1 MPVLKYKSSSG
12 TIQTLGLSA
21 YGQGPAGPA
30 GPQGPVGPAGPRGAV
45 GPAGSQ
51 GPVGPAGPQGPVGQ
65 AGNISMKHASASFEL
80 GSGPSAAFYLVKID
94 GNYISANN
102 YFITSSC
109 GGVNQPVMCTPWT
122 SPNGYLGCVTSNFW
136 QQSSGVI
143 NVTINVAVGR
153 FDGSEIGNVTLE
165 QYSWA

>member
-1 MPVLKYKSSSG
+1 MPVLKYKSSIG

-30 GPQGPVGPAGPRGAV
+30 G
-45 GPAGSQ
+45 
-51 GPVGPAGPQGPVGQ
+51 
-65 AGNISMKHASASFEL
+65 NISMKHATASFSL
-80 GSGPSAAFYLVKID
+80 SSGPSAVFYLVKVG
-94 GNYISANN
+94 GNYVSAND

-136 QQSSGVI
+136 RPSSGTI
-143 NVTINVAVGR
+143 TVTIHVAIGRYDGTSIANV
-153 FDGSEIGNVTLE
+153 ELE
-165 QYSWA
+165 EYTH

>member
-30 GPQGPVGPAGPRGAV
+30 GP
-45 GPAGSQ
+45 
-51 GPVGPAGPQGPVGQ
+51 
-65 AGNISMKHASASFEL
+65 AGNISMKHATVSFSL
-80 GSGPSAAFYLVKID
+80 ASGPSAVFYLVKVG
-94 GNYISANN
+94 GNYVSAND

-136 QQSSGVI
+136 QQSSGTI
-143 NVTINVAVGR
+143 TVTIHVAIGRYDGTSIANV
-153 FDGSEIGNVTLE
+153 ELE
-165 QYSWA
+165 EYTH

>member
-21 YGQGPAGPA
+21 YGQGPAGPE
-30 GPQGPVGPAGPRGAV
+30 GPAGPVGPAGP
-45 GPAGSQ
+45 
-51 GPVGPAGPQGPVGQ
+51 AGP
-65 AGNISMKHASASFEL
+65 AGNISMKHASVYFEL
-80 GSGPSAAFYLVKID
+80 ASGPSAVFYLVKID

-136 QQSSGVI
+136 QPSSGVI
-143 NVTINVAVGR
+143 SVTINVAVGR
-153 FDGSEIGNVTLE
+153 FDGSEIGSVTLE
-165 QYSWA
+165 QYSWT